1 MCYRFPPGPNRAFH
15 GWLYSA
21 PVYPVACVHD
31 TGGAHDFRMISF
43 PLCRR
48 LLLVA
53 LLSIGGC
60 ATTRGPN
67 ADTAAPAHEP
77 DETRDPFEGFNRAM
91 YTFNEKLDTYFLKPV
106 AKGYRAVV
114 PTPARQGVSNFF
126 SNLREPMVMVN
137 DALQGKFTYAASDL
151 GRFLTNSTLGVLG
164 VFDVASRMGL
174 EKRNEDFGQ
183 TLAVWG
189 FAEGPY
195 LVLPFLGPSG
205 VRDGVGWAGDYY
217 ASPVTYME
225 ETSTAGKVTAMG
237 VVDTR
242 ARYIEAGDI
251 LYEAAGDDPYI
262 FVREA
267 YRQRRRNMIHDGAAP
282 TAVDPSI
289 FEDDPPAK
297 PGSDTGPG
305 SAPKTP

>member
-1 MCYRFPPGPNRAFH
+1 M
-15 GWLYSA
+15 
-21 PVYPVACVHD
+21 
-31 TGGAHDFRMISF
+31 TSF
-43 PLCRR
+43 PLRR
-48 LLLVA
+48 HLLVLFA
-53 LLSIGGC
+53 LLSLAAC

-67 ADTAAPAHEP
+67 ADTAAPANEA
-77 DETRDPFEGFNRAM
+77 DEARDPFEGFNRAM
-91 YTFNEKLDTYFLKPV
+91 YTFNDKFDTYLLKPV

-126 SNLREPMVMVN
+126 SNLREPMVMLN

-164 VFDVASRMGL
+164 LFDVASRLGL

-189 FAEGPY
+189 VAEGPY

-205 VRDGVGWAGDYY
+205 VRDGVGWVGDYY
-217 ASPVTYME
+217 AHPVTYME
-225 ETSTAGKVTAMG
+225 ESSTAGKVTAMG
-237 VVDTR
+237 IVDTR
-242 ARYIEAGDI
+242 TGYLEAGDI

-267 YRQRRRNMIHDGAAP
+267 YRQRRRSLIHDGAAP
-282 TAVDPSI
+282 TVIDPSI
-289 FEDDPPAK
+289 FEEDPPAK
-297 PGSDTGPG
+297 PKNDAGPG
-305 SAPKTP
+305 TAPDTP